1 MSENKVGVDFIR
13 GSIPHAGMEA
23 HRIQEELG
31 ACKGFFVAGAEVIT
45 LLQSPKKVMGGGRLA
60 PFISQHI
67 LGYLPKGF

>member
-1 MSENKVGVDFIR
+1 MVFIR

-31 ACKGFFVAGAEVIT
+31 AQEGFFVAGAEVIT
-45 LLQSPKKVMGGGRLA
+45 LLHSPKKGIVGGRSA

-67 LGYLPKGF
+67 VGYLRKGF